1 MFPIQSPAI
10 PDSRAE
16 TNRANAQH
24 STGPATAAGKETSRY
39 NATRH
44 GLTNQ
49 VACMTWEDRDAF
61 NQFCAAIVAD
71 HRPETHAESQLAN
84 AIAENNWR
92 LNRARAIEH
101 NIFAL
106 GSAFLNNAPAP
117 PILSDDPQIDS
128 ALLQAQTFRDEAK
141 TFALITLG
149 LVTGKAQ
156 RIQRTLQRNLER
168 LRQLQAERHAAR
180 ERALEELIEL
190 REFRRLRGIAE
201 PPPETQTNAQQE
213 ANPSPSGFVF
223 SPLEIDLAIFRRRR
237 ANAASLAPLL
247 ASQHSNRPNRRS
259 RDAA

>member
-44 GLTNQ
+44 GLTSH

-71 HRPETHAESQLAN
+71 HRPETHAEFQLAN
-84 AIAENNWR
+84 AIAEDNWR

-106 GSAFLNNAPAP
+106 GHSASSPAADTDNA
-117 PILSDDPQIDS
+117 QIDA
-128 ALLQAQTFRDEAK
+128 ALAQAQTFCDQGK
-141 TFALITLG
+141 TFGLITLYE
-149 LVTGKAQ
+149 Q
-156 RIQRTLQRNLER
+156 RINRNLQGNLDR
-168 LRQLQAERHAAR
+168 LQKLQ
-180 ERALEELIEL
+180 
-190 REFRRLRGIAE
+190 
-201 PPPETQTNAQQE
+201 
-213 ANPSPSGFVF
+213 SVSGW
-223 SPLEIDLAIFRRRR
+223 
-237 ANAASLAPLL
+237 
-247 ASQHSNRPNRRS
+247 
-259 RDAA
+259 